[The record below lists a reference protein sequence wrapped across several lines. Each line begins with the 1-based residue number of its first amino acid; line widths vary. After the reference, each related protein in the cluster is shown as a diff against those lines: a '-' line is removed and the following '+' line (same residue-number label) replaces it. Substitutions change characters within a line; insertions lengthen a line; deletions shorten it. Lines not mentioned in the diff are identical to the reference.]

1 MDRLMKTILL
11 ILTSI
16 SFLMTTTERAE
27 TVYQY
32 ELNSISGENIS
43 LSDYEGDLLLIV
55 NTASEC
61 GFTPQYEGLQE
72 LYETYSDQGF
82 KVLGFPA
89 NNFGGQEPGT
99 DKEIAQFCEMNYGVS
114 FPMFSKVSV
123 KGDDQHQWQEP
134 GLAEDGQ
141 HQGNA
146 HQHGVGKGGRH
157 ALQGALGAGHLEDQA
172 ADNRGQRKGDKGGA
186 EVTQHQ
192 AQIQIR
198 R

>member
-1 MDRLMKTILL
+1 MDRIMKTILL
-11 ILTSI
+11 IIPLFFMSTI
-16 SFLMTTTERAE
+16 ERAE

-32 ELNSISGENIS
+32 ELNSIDGENIS
-43 LSDYEGDLLLIV
+43 LADFEGEVLLIV

-99 DKEIAQFCEMNYGVS
+99 NGEIAQFCQVNYGVS

-123 KGDDQHQWQEP
+123 KGDDLHP
-134 GLAEDGQ
+134 LFSYLTKAENPDFTGDISWNFEKFLIDRN
-141 HQGNA
+141 GN
-146 HQHGVGKGGRH
+146 VVRRFKSEVKPMSDELTS
-157 ALQGALGAGHLEDQA
+157 ALQ
-172 ADNRGQRKGDKGGA
+172 
-186 EVTQHQ
+186 EVL
-192 AQIQIR
+192 
-198 R
+198 